1 MSGSCRV
8 CSAHKVRRRLLPQ
21 NDEKK
26 SRARKTMERFALIA
40 VAISGSKARRE
51 MRNHDTVHCFIISLS
66 GKDKDAKKD
75 GETVELIKKKFLQL
89 EFTRANVLKNLKN
102 VN

>member
-1 MSGSCRV
+1 LPPFFDLMSGSCRV

-40 VAISGSKARRE
+40 VAISGSKAGRE

-66 GKDKDAKKD
+66 GKDKDEEKMGK
-75 GETVELIKKKFLQL
+75 L
-89 EFTRANVLKNLKN
+89 
-102 VN
+102 